1 MSPASGPATSRSTIG
16 AERSLPLG
24 PLLGGCTV
32 GLSISWNIANT
43 GPVSPLL
50 SAHYGVGLA
59 VIGLL
64 TAVMFFVELPMM
76 VPGGRA
82 IDRFGAKWVGL
93 VAIGISLAGNLL
105 LLAIADPYLA
115 LAARAFIGAGVG
127 LGFLAGA
134 IYAQSESVRGSV
146 LASGIYGGASLSGGG
161 LALVI
166 VPQLVGAFG
175 WRAPFVSAAVVAAV
189 AVPLVMACPS
199 TQGRVVGGRPRFA
212 TLLAD
217 GTLIRLGAVS
227 AVSFGFSV
235 IIGNWVVT
243 LLERHAGLSR
253 GAAGA
258 VGSLILL
265 LGIVSRPAGG
275 MLARARSA
283 TTWRAVAVSF
293 LVGALGTALLSA
305 SVSVPLDVLG
315 TALVGM
321 AVGIPF
327 GATVAGA
334 ARVYPNASG
343 AAVGA
348 MNSYPVLA
356 IVAGTPLVGLTF
368 SMPGDG
374 RIGFAALAI
383 LWAGAVAVIPYRLRL
398 E

>member
-1 MSPASGPATSRSTIG
+1 M
-16 AERSLPLG
+16 
-24 PLLGGCTV
+24 
-32 GLSISWNIANT
+32 
-43 GPVSPLL
+43 
-50 SAHYGVGLA
+50 
-59 VIGLL
+59 
-64 TAVMFFVELPMM
+64 
-76 VPGGRA
+76 
-82 IDRFGAKWVGL
+82 
-93 VAIGISLAGNLL
+93 
-105 LLAIADPYLA
+105 
-115 LAARAFIGAGVG
+115 
-127 LGFLAGA
+127 
-134 IYAQSESVRGSV
+134 
-146 LASGIYGGASLSGGG
+146 
-161 LALVI
+161 
-166 VPQLVGAFG
+166 
-175 WRAPFVSAAVVAAV
+175 VAAV

-199 TQGRVVGGRPRFA
+199 TQGRVVGARPRFA

-217 GTLIRLGAVS
+217 RRLIRLGAVS